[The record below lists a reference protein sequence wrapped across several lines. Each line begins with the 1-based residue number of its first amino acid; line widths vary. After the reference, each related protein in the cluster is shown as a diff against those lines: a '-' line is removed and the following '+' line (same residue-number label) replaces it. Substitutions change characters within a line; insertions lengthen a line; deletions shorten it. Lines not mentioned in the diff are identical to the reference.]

1 MSKNALPDPHQMA
14 TSDEEI
20 AAIFGVADGEAL
32 VLKEGEVLVVLTA
45 SGQVIWISKG
55 KELDPEMVAQLIAYL
70 MNVSAIKGLMNKY
83 KIKSS
88 IADRI
93 RPKTGGLVDTTS
105 VEAPQITPTPKGS
118 GRGR

>member
-20 AAIFGVADGEAL
+20 AAIFGVQDGEAL

-70 MNVSAIKGLMNKY
+70 MNVNAIKGLINKY

-88 IADRI
+88 ISDKI
-93 RPKTGGLVDTTS
+93 RPKTGSLTDIAS
-105 VEAPQITPTPKGS
+105 VEAPTSTPGFKGN
-118 GRGR
+118 GRNR